1 MVNCTFSIFKPYV
14 LKRINYIIII
24 LALSLFASCKWFK
37 KGNAE
42 DAVGAIARVNQDYLY
57 ADEVK
62 TNLKGLSGKDS
73 LDALNAYAENWVK
86 KKLLLQK
93 AEENIPEDDLGIT
106 KKLEDYRQELILY
119 EYEKALISQK
129 LDTNISEQELQKY
142 YDTYKTNFL
151 LESDVYKVLYIKF
164 NKDAP
169 DLATVKKW
177 IMNPKGEEDLQRL
190 EGYCKEYATGYSV
203 NEGMWFKK
211 ENLLKSFPVLE
222 GVNLGVSQNYKEYK
236 TQLDEPVFVKIVG
249 VMNEG
254 DVGPYDFVK
263 DKLVKVLV
271 EKRKI
276 ALIEKAYAR
285 IYQEGVKSGEFE
297 IYIKK

>member
-1 MVNCTFSIFKPYV
+1 MINCTFSIFKQYV
-14 LKRINYIIII
+14 LRLINYITII
-24 LALSLFASCKWFK
+24 LTLALFASCKWFK
-37 KGNAE
+37 KGNGE
-42 DAVGAIARVNQDYLY
+42 DAIGAIARVNEDYLY

-62 TNLKGLSGKDS
+62 ANLKGLSGKDS
-73 LDALNAYAENWVK
+73 VEALNTYAENWVK

-106 KKLEDYRQELILY
+106 KKLDDYRQELILY
-119 EYEKALISQK
+119 EYEKALITQK
-129 LDTNISEQELQKY
+129 LDTNITEQELQKY
-142 YDTYKTNFL
+142 YEVFKTNFL
-151 LESDVYKVLYIKF
+151 LESDVYKVQYIKF

-169 DLATVKKW
+169 DLASVRKW

-203 NEGMWFKK
+203 GVGMWFKK
-211 ENLLKSFPVLE
+211 ENLLKSFPMLE
-222 GVNLGVSQNYKEYK
+222 GVSITASQNYKEY
-236 TQLDEPVFVKIVG
+236 TTLLDEPVFIKVVD
-249 VMNEG
+249 VMKEG

-276 ALIEKAYAR
+276 ALIEKAYTR
-285 IYQEGVKSGEFE
+285 IYQEGVKSGDFE